1 MPKEDQLKIF
11 NRKLGYIKGQVTRLN
26 SLLLEEGRLEHS
38 DILQKVSTIEKLK
51 EKIDD
56 LRNESYCELSD
67 DDLKTFEPSLDT
79 QQSDLET
86 LECNSHNSLIHDAK
100 VGQRKKGNDLES
112 NLEALNPCND
122 SKGSPPE
129 DVSCFFSG
137 NKTPKNNVLLSTAKI
152 RIKNQ
157 DDMLDTCL
165 YVDDW
170 VCAFSDVSSAL
181 KVSREAKDIMTD
193 ANMNLCKWSSNSDK
207 LVQLWKNNDFHIHP
221 IHSEDTCE
229 SDKLH
234 KVLGLPWHIQQ
245 DYITLDVTQLLD
257 FDEKSS
263 VTKRLVLSTS
273 GKIFDVLGLVT
284 PYTIRLKCLFQELWL
299 RKISW
304 DDELPADLH
313 QTFIQW
319 RSELFNLADLRVPR
333 NILDC
338 SLDGANDLQ
347 IHIFSDA
354 SQKAYGTAA
363 YLRVKNGDH
372 IEAIDSIVSLFETH
386 PDVQDVFMPFKGLS
400 IEELRHSNELRAHGL
415 RVMGFVLKVV
425 ARLDEP
431 EKANNLLR
439 ELGKNHVMYGAPRKY
454 VTIPQSVELKQLI
467 GPQFVYSVKP
477 SMTDHSSEE
486 IEESW
491 LQLFR
496 YMAYIMKQAMLEKI
510 KRQNSESPQS

>member
-86 LECNSHNSLIHDAK
+86 LENADRNAVRFLFPNANP
-100 VGQRKKGNDLES
+100 GEQQRYDIEVYRFCRVLFGVN
-112 NLEALNPCND
+112 A
-122 SKGSPPE
+122 SP
-129 DVSCFFSG
+129 F
-137 NKTPKNNVLLSTAKI
+137 LLSAT
-152 RIKNQ
+152 IKEHIEKYR
-157 DDMLDTCL
+157 DVFPITVDMLDTCL

-221 IHSEDTCE
+221 IHSADTCE

-319 RSELFNLADLRVPR
+319 RSELFNLTDLRVPR

-372 IEAIDSIVSLFETH
+372 IEVNLIASKSRVAPLSPSSLTLPRLELMGALLAARLGREVLQVIQRKGTPSAIDSIV
-386 PDVQDVFMPFKGLS
+386 
-400 IEELRHSNELRAHGL
+400 R
-415 RVMGFVLKVV
+415 
-425 ARLDEP
+425 
-431 EKANNLLR
+431 
-439 ELGKNHVMYGAPRKY
+439 
-454 VTIPQSVELKQLI
+454 
-467 GPQFVYSVKP
+467 
-477 SMTDHSSEE
+477 
-486 IEESW
+486 
-491 LQLFR
+491 
-496 YMAYIMKQAMLEKI
+496 
-510 KRQNSESPQS
+510 